1 VIAVV
6 HLVWGPLGPT
16 PLRTFLD
23 SYKTNASGV
32 DHELVVVFNGVSD
45 AQRAELMT
53 ELEGIEH
60 RLLTLEERVQDLTAY
75 AWASHRLRHERV
87 CFMNSYSVI
96 LAPDWLAK
104 LDDALS
110 LPGAGMVGATGSWG
124 SFRSAVL
131 NSLRLPNPYRGVP
144 APSRRRA
151 REIWCENES
160 RLAQKDPG
168 RATAGTGKP
177 TLERLMSQLKSLRQV
192 PEHVVHFEGFPAQ
205 NLRSNAFMADRGTF
219 TSLHVR
225 PIKRKMDAVRMECG
239 RASFTSQIHARG
251 KRTLVVTRD
260 GSCYDR
266 DTWPSSRTF
275 WQGDQ
280 ERLMIADNQ
289 TASYAEGDL
298 DCRRLLAVR
307 AWGASADPSPPSTE
321 RR

>member
-23 SYKTNASGV
+23 SYRTHASGV
-32 DHELVVVFNGVSD
+32 DHELVVLFNGVSD
-45 AQRAELMT
+45 TQRPELMS
-53 ELEGIEH
+53 ELEGVEH
-60 RLLTLEERVQDLTAY
+60 RLLTLEQPVQDLTAY

-104 LDDALS
+104 LEDALS
-110 LPGAGMVGATGSWG
+110 LPSAGMVGATGSWG

-144 APSRRRA
+144 QPSRRRA
-151 REIWCENES
+151 REIWCENEN

-168 RATAGTGKP
+168 RATLRTDEP
-177 TLERLMSQLKSLRQV
+177 TLLKLLSQLKSLRQA
-192 PEHVVHFEGFPAQ
+192 PEHLVHFEGFPAA
-205 NLRSNAFMADRGTF
+205 NLRSNAFMADRVTF
-219 TSLHVR
+219 ASLRVR
-225 PIKRKMDAVRMECG
+225 PIKRKMDALRMECG
-239 RASFTSQIHARG
+239 RASFTRQIHARG
-251 KRTLVVTRD
+251 QRTLVVTRD
-260 GSCYDR
+260 GSCYGH
-266 DTWPSSRTF
+266 DTWPLSRTF

-289 TASYAEGDL
+289 TASYADGGL

-321 RR
+321 PR